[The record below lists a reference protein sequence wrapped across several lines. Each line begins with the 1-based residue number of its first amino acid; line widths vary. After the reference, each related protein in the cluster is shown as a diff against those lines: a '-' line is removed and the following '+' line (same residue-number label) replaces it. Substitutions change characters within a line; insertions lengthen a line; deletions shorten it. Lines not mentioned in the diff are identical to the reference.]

1 MPEAERW
8 TFLFLLLAV
17 AQEYRHAHLIMAIYG
32 IHTMARYV
40 VINNAMREEGGR
52 HAAVEAEGH
61 LIDLMEAVAGR
72 SFTSERNRVERK
84 SFHFFLSG

>member
-1 MPEAERW
+1 
-8 TFLFLLLAV
+8 
-17 AQEYRHAHLIMAIYG
+17 MAIYG

-61 LIDLMEAVAGR
+61 HGGGRGSVAGAQIC
-72 SFTSERNRVERK
+72 SGVIHVITSSRHVREKVL
-84 SFHFFLSG
+84 HFF